1 MFPSKEARAT
11 YMPLLALQRQSCSSV
26 LVPVVELHLGFR
38 WEVVSRMLLP
48 SPNVDGG
55 WSWRHSSV
63 RRSIPIT
70 DHPIS

>member
-1 MFPSKEARAT
+1 MFLSKEARDT
-11 YMPLLALQRQSCSSV
+11 YMPLLALQRKSCSSV

-55 WSWRHSSV
+55 W
-63 RRSIPIT
+63 
-70 DHPIS
+70 